1 MRTAHVWRSA
11 LGRYLAVL
19 AMGSLAWEFA
29 QMPLYTLWRTGSA
42 RDIAFAALHCAGGD
56 VLIGGASLAGGLL
69 LFGAASWPHTRFLPV
84 AAAAMALGLGFT
96 LWIEHAATARG
107 IWTYSDLMP
116 VVPGLGTGLAPL
128 AQWVVVPALA
138 FAATRLPLGTERRP
152 GQAVE
157 ALDLPPMAITTSA
170 AEPDHLARITWRAS

>member
-69 LFGAASWPHTRFLPV
+69 LFGAAS
-84 AAAAMALGLGFT
+84 
-96 LWIEHAATARG
+96 
-107 IWTYSDLMP
+107 
-116 VVPGLGTGLAPL
+116 
-128 AQWVVVPALA
+128 
-138 FAATRLPLGTERRP
+138 
-152 GQAVE
+152 
-157 ALDLPPMAITTSA
+157 
-170 AEPDHLARITWRAS
+170 